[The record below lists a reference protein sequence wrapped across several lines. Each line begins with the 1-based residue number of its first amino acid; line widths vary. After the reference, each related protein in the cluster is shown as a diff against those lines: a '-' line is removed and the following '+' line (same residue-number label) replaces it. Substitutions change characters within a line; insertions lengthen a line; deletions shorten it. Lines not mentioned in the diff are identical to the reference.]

1 MFYYNRVIGEMDMK
15 MKNYVG
21 ISEILKALSH
31 PARVEIIDR
40 LEKNGCNVS
49 KIQKNIGLPQSTI
62 SQHLK
67 ILRNAGII
75 KSRREGTK
83 VCYEIEIKEVR
94 SIIRMLGNL

>member
-1 MFYYNRVIGEMDMK
+1 MK
-15 MKNYVG
+15 KKDYAE
-21 ISEILKALSH
+21 ISEIIKAISH
-31 PARVEIIDR
+31 PARLEIIDR

-49 KIQKNIGLPQSTI
+49 RIQKNLGLPQSTI

-94 SIIRMLGNL
+94 SIIRILENI

>member
-1 MFYYNRVIGEMDMK
+1 MK
-15 MKNYVG
+15 MRDYDG
-21 ISEILKALSH
+21 ISEVLKALAH

-49 KIQKNIGLPQSTI
+49 EIQKNLGLPQSTI

-67 ILRNAGII
+67 VLRNAGII

-94 SIIRMLGNL
+94 SIIRMLENC

>member
-1 MFYYNRVIGEMDMK
+1 MK
-15 MKNYVG
+15 KKDYAG
-21 ISEILKALSH
+21 ISEIIKALSH
-31 PARVEIIDR
+31 PARLEIIDR
-40 LEKNGCNVS
+40 LEENGCNVS
-49 KIQKNIGLPQSTI
+49 KIQKNLGLPQSTI

-94 SIIRMLGNL
+94 RIIRILENL